1 MATKKDLVEAQ
12 SFSRRRLTTAF
23 VSGAPGGREVEPH
36 RPLRAVV
43 GGLALTAVLVLG
55 SMAFGWLRSSLP
67 ADWEDNRLIIAED
80 SGARYVSLKGL
91 LHPVVNTTSA
101 RLLIP
106 SKDFRVLAVP
116 DEELASIDA
125 GRHPRHPRGTR
136 LPHPARA
143 AGQQRLG
150 RLPRLERAG
159 VDLDRR
165 IPPRA
170 PRSSAGRS
178 SCAPTTAPSSWPT
191 AAATRW
197 PTATSRPSRVALRL
211 DGRPAV
217 AAPAAWLNLF
227 PEGPALAPLTI
238 DGLGTPLPGLP
249 AGATVGSVLTLDG
262 DGRRYV
268 VLPSGDLEPLPEV
281 ANEMYRLGSGA
292 SGREIPVQ
300 AAQIAQ
306 LQVRPQRFAPPEWPA
321 AYPTAITD
329 TPCATLTA
337 AAGAPPEVTL
347 GSTTVAPPEGTAGRT
362 VVETGSGA
370 LVRAVS
376 GTGAQQGPGA
386 RRRPDRHG
394 LRPPGRR
401 HRAARPAGL
410 RPGRRR
416 AGAAVVD
423 RAAALGPG
431 AGQPRPPVPRSPAGH
446 DPRPVTSS
454 PRRSWPCALAAL
466 GAVGPVGS
474 ASAAAPLTAARP
486 ASRAAPA
493 TSRTP
498 RRRSCGSAPAR
509 PGTWPPAGASS
520 SPSSTPGWPTP
531 TRTSPTA
538 CCCPAGR
545 SSAGRRAPTPAPTA
559 PRWPASSR
567 PGRSATAPGSRA
579 SRRRRASCRSRW
591 CPTSR
596 APTTARSASGRWRTA
611 SGMPRARVPTSSTSR

>member
-67 ADWEDNRLIIAED
+67 ADWQDNRLIIAED

-91 LHPVVNTTSA
+91 LHPIVNTTSA

-116 DEELASIDA
+116 DEELASI
-125 GRHPRHPRGTR
+125 PRGATLGIVGAPDSLTPPER
-136 LPHPARA
+136 LVNSGWVACLDSSDQVSTSIGGARGA
-143 AGQQRLG
+143 TPVERGALVVRTDDRTFVVADG
-150 RLPRLERAG
+150 RRYPVA
-159 VDLDRR
+159 DRDV
-165 IPPRA
+165 
-170 PRSSAGRS
+170 SAVS
-178 SCAPTTAPSSWPT
+178 
-191 AAATRW
+191 
-197 PTATSRPSRVALRL
+197 VALRL

-238 DGLGTPLPGLP
+238 DGLGAPLPGLP

-329 TPCATLTA
+329 TPCATLTTASGA
-337 AAGAPPEVTL
+337 APEVTL
-347 GSTTVAPPEGTAGRT
+347 GTTTAAPPEGTAGRT

-376 GTGAQQGPGA
+376 GPVLSKGPVLAVDQTATAYAIQDADAELLA
-386 RRRPDRHG
+386 RLGYAPGDVAPVPQAWTEL
-394 LRPPGRR
+394 LRSGP
-401 HRAARPAGL
+401 
-410 RPGRRR
+410 
-416 AGAAVVD
+416 
-423 RAAALGPG
+423 ALG
-431 AGQPRPPVPRSPAGH
+431 S
-446 DPRPVTSS
+446 
-454 PRRSWPCALAAL
+454 
-466 GAVGPVGS
+466 
-474 ASAAAPLTAARP
+474 TAARTEV
-486 ASRAAPA
+486 SG
-493 TSRTP
+493 
-498 RRRSCGSAPAR
+498 GS
-509 PGTWPPAGASS
+509 
-520 SPSSTPGWPTP
+520 
-531 TRTSPTA
+531 
-538 CCCPAGR
+538 
-545 SSAGRRAPTPAPTA
+545 
-559 PRWPASSR
+559 
-567 PGRSATAPGSRA
+567 
-579 SRRRRASCRSRW
+579 
-591 CPTSR
+591 
-596 APTTARSASGRWRTA
+596 
-611 SGMPRARVPTSSTSR
+611 

>member
-67 ADWEDNRLIIAED
+67 ADWQDNRLIIAED
-80 SGARYVSLKGL
+80 SGARYVSLQGL

-106 SKDFRVLAVP
+106 VAGLQGARGPRRRARLDQPRP
-116 DEELASIDA
+116 D
-125 GRHPRHPRGTR
+125 PRHPRAPDSLTPPDR
-136 LPHPARA
+136 LVNSGWVSCLDSSEQVSTSIGGARRA
-143 AGQQRLG
+143 TPVERGALVVRTDDRTFVVADG
-150 RLPRLERAG
+150 RRYPVA
-159 VDLDRR
+159 DRDV
-165 IPPRA
+165 
-170 PRSSAGRS
+170 SAV
-178 SCAPTTAPSSWPT
+178 T
-191 AAATRW
+191 
-197 PTATSRPSRVALRL
+197 VALRL
-211 DGRPAV
+211 DGRSAV

-227 PEGPALAPLTI
+227 PEGPALAPLTL

-337 AAGAPPEVTL
+337 AAGAPPEVAL
-347 GSTTVAPPEGTAGRT
+347 GSTTAAPAEGTAGRT
-362 VVETGSGA
+362 VVATGSGA

-376 GTGAQQGPGA
+376 GPVLSKGPVLAVDQTATAYALQGADAELLARLGYAPGDVA
-386 RRRPDRHG
+386 
-394 LRPPGRR
+394 
-401 HRAARPAGL
+401 
-410 RPGRRR
+410 
-416 AGAAVVD
+416 
-423 RAAALGPG
+423 
-431 AGQPRPPVPRSPAGH
+431 PVPQAWTELLRS
-446 DPRPVTSS
+446 
-454 PRRSWPCALAAL
+454 
-466 GAVGPVGS
+466 GPVLS
-474 ASAAAPLTAARP
+474 STAAR
-486 ASRAAPA
+486 
-493 TSRTP
+493 TEV
-498 RRRSCGSAPAR
+498 
-509 PGTWPPAGASS
+509 
-520 SPSSTPGWPTP
+520 
-531 TRTSPTA
+531 
-538 CCCPAGR
+538 
-545 SSAGRRAPTPAPTA
+545 
-559 PRWPASSR
+559 
-567 PGRSATAPGSRA
+567 
-579 SRRRRASCRSRW
+579 
-591 CPTSR
+591 
-596 APTTARSASGRWRTA
+596 SG
-611 SGMPRARVPTSSTSR
+611 G